1 MPNTELHRISGSLRL
16 GRTDAAGV
24 LYFAS
29 AFELA
34 HEAIESYFDSCGCG
48 LKTLLKS
55 GPYLP
60 IVHAEADFKS
70 PLRTGEIFFTAI
82 ESLDCS
88 ARSLSISLRLVAA
101 NEQTIAIVKIVHAC
115 IDPAT
120 GKAIDIP
127 DSLRSAISKAK

>member
-1 MPNTELHRISGSLRL
+1 MQNTELHRISGSLRL

-34 HEAIESYFDSCGCG
+34 HEAIESYLESCGCG
-48 LKTLLKS
+48 LKSLLKS

-70 PLRTGEIFFTAI
+70 PVRTGDHFYTAI

-88 ARSLSISLRLVAA
+88 ARSLAFSIKLSTA
-101 NEQTIAIVKIVHAC
+101 NDQTIATLKIIHAC

-127 DSLRSAISKAK
+127 DSLRTAISQAK

>member
-34 HEAIESYFDSCGCG
+34 HEAIESYLDSRGCG
-48 LKTLLKS
+48 LKALLKS

-70 PLRTGEIFFTAI
+70 PLRTGENFFTTI
-82 ESLDCS
+82 ETLDCS
-88 ARSLSISLRLVAA
+88 ARSIAFSLRLATT
-101 NEQTIAIVKIVHAC
+101 NDQTIATVKIVHAC

-127 DSLRSAISKAK
+127 ASLRSAISKAK

>member
-1 MPNTELHRISGSLRL
+1 MSNTELHRISGSLRL

-48 LKTLLKS
+48 LKILLKS

-82 ESLDCS
+82 ESLDCT
-88 ARSLSISLRLVAA
+88 ARSIAISLRLVAS
-101 NEQTIAIVKIVHAC
+101 NEQTIATVKIIHAC

-120 GKAIDIP
+120 GKAIDVP
-127 DSLRSAISKAK
+127 LSLRSLISRAK

>member
-48 LKTLLKS
+48 LKTLLKF

-70 PLRTGEIFFTAI
+70 PLRTGENFFTII
-82 ESLDCS
+82 ETLECS
-88 ARSLSISLRLVAA
+88 ARSIAISLRLVTP
-101 NEQTIAIVKIVHAC
+101 NDQTIATVKIVHAC
-115 IDPAT
+115 IDSAT

-127 DSLRSAISKAK
+127 HSLRSAISKAK

>member
-1 MPNTELHRISGSLRL
+1 MSNTELHRISGSLRL

-48 LKTLLKS
+48 LKILLKS

-82 ESLDCS
+82 ETLDCS
-88 ARSLSISLRLVAA
+88 ARSIAISLRLVAS
-101 NEQTIAIVKIVHAC
+101 NEQTIATVKIIHAC

-120 GKAIDIP
+120 GKAIDVP
-127 DSLRSAISKAK
+127 LSLRSLISRAK

>member
-1 MPNTELHRISGSLRL
+1 MSNTELHRISGSLRL

-82 ESLDCS
+82 ETLDCT
-88 ARSLSISLRLVAA
+88 ARSIAISLRLVAS
-101 NEQTIAIVKIVHAC
+101 NQETIATVKIVHAC

-120 GKAIDIP
+120 GKAIDVP
-127 DSLRSAISKAK
+127 LSLRSLISRAK

>member
-1 MPNTELHRISGSLRL
+1 MSNTELHRISGSLRL

-48 LKTLLKS
+48 LKILLKS

-82 ESLDCS
+82 ETLDCT
-88 ARSLSISLRLVAA
+88 ARSIAISLRLVAS
-101 NEQTIAIVKIVHAC
+101 NQETIATVKIVHAC

-120 GKAIDIP
+120 GKAIDVP
-127 DSLRSAISKAK
+127 LSLRSLISRAK